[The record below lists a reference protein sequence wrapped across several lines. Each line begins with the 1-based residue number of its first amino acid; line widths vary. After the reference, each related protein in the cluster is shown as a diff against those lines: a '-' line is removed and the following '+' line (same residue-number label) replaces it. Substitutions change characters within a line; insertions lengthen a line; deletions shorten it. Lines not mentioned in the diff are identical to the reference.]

1 MALDSVEMGRKLR
14 EIREENHMTQ
24 KMFASVLNISQQTLS
39 RYENGKTIIPYE
51 DLRKV
56 VTVFGVSV
64 EYILELENSEMTS
77 DEIRLVDYYRRL
89 DDGMKQSVKN
99 LLKAMAEEF
108 PDKSKSYS

>member
-24 KMFASVLNISQQTLS
+24 KTFASVLNISQQTLS
-39 RYENGKTIIPYE
+39 RYENGKTVIPYE

-64 EYILELENSEMTS
+64 EYILELENTEMTS
-77 DEIRLVDYYRRL
+77 DEIRLVDRRL
-89 DDGMKQSVKN
+89 DDRMKQGVKIM
-99 LLKAMAEEF
+99 LKTMAEQI